1 MKIKIHR
8 GINQIGGCVTEIRSK
23 KAKILIDVGT
33 NLPNCKT
40 NVKVNVAKVSKKC
53 DAVFITHYHLDH
65 LGEYMQVKKEVPI
78 YIGEQAKEIFTI
90 YQKRMKEPAIAEV
103 TQDHIDRA
111 EAFKTFTQ
119 DIPIVIGDMK
129 VTPILVNHSAF
140 DSYMFLIEAE
150 GKRILHTGDFRTHG
164 PINNN
169 ISEILNNIGQVDVLI
184 CEHTTLSRLDETFMS
199 ELVLQNEA
207 VKLIKNNKYVFIMC
221 ASTNIDRIASFY
233 HANKEAGNKLF
244 ICDDYQK
251 DILDYVTKTSK
262 KYKDYYNF
270 SDVKS
275 FDSKL
280 YEEMTENGFCM
291 LVRSNYFSQKFI
303 NSPKF
308 KNSLFIYSQW
318 LGYLQ
323 GETADENIS
332 KFVPKNYYYLHTS
345 GHATSEGI
353 TEVCNVVKPKVIIP
367 IHGENSKDFNKL
379 NLPYKIKHL
388 KNKITYRIGERI

>member
-1 MKIKIHR
+1 MQVKIHR
-8 GINQIGGCVTEIRSK
+8 GVNQIGGCITEIKSK
-23 KAKILIDVGT
+23 KARILIDVGT

-40 NVKVNVAKVSKKC
+40 NVKVNVAKISKKC
-53 DAVFITHYHLDH
+53 NAVFITHYHLDH
-65 LGEYMQVKKEVPI
+65 IGEYMQVKKEVPI

-103 TQDHIDRA
+103 TQEHIDRA
-111 EAFKTFTQ
+111 EAFKTYTQ
-119 DIPIVIGDMK
+119 NVPIVIGDMK
-129 VTPILVNHSAF
+129 ITPILINHSAF
-140 DSYMFLIEAE
+140 DSYMFLVEAE

-164 PINNN
+164 PYNNN
-169 ISEILNNIGQVDVLI
+169 IPEIFKNIGKVDVLI

-199 ELVLQNEA
+199 ELMLQNEA
-207 VKLIKNNKYVFIMC
+207 TDLIKNNKYVFIMC

-270 SDVKS
+270 SDVKK

-280 YEEMTENGFCM
+280 YDEMLANGFCM
-291 LVRSNYFSQKFI
+291 LVRSNYFSKKFV
-303 NSPKF
+303 NSPNF
-308 KNSLFIYSQW
+308 KDNIFIYSQW

-323 GETADENIS
+323 GDTANEDIA

-345 GHATSEGI
+345 GHATADGI
-353 TEVCNVVKPKVIIP
+353 TEVCNTVKPNLIIP
-367 IHGENSKDFNKL
+367 IHGDNSKDFNKL
-379 NLPYKIKHL
+379 KLPYKIKHL
-388 KNKITYRIGERI
+388 RNKKTYNI